1 MTDAFIYHQDVI
13 LTSAYFCCVQQY
25 QDKLFLVAGF
35 LSDAIWTW
43 GRKVGFRSIG
53 RQNAMNFSFEQT
65 EKNIV
70 GAY

>member
-35 LSDAIWTW
+35 LSDAI
-43 GRKVGFRSIG
+43 
-53 RQNAMNFSFEQT
+53 
-65 EKNIV
+65 
-70 GAY
+70 